1 MEVERSGEF
10 AVHSEKEIIRTQT
23 SEKGR
28 VKNKVQEK
36 EEERVGGKKII
47 ADFNSWFR
55 GIKWGERYTREKRV
69 QVRTWMLY
77 MLQSYYYTRA
87 ALPHCHVN
95 SCGCWSGSSLLSYN
109 LMHNSWWQWY
119 RVMLVRVWLCAALLC
134 LWAGYSPFTGQP
146 SRFTYARAQIQVHD
160 RTHGCL
166 ICDELYQP
174 STQSRSHKSID
185 L

>member
-55 GIKWGERYTREKRV
+55 GIK
-69 QVRTWMLY
+69 
-77 MLQSYYYTRA
+77 
-87 ALPHCHVN
+87 
-95 SCGCWSGSSLLSYN
+95 
-109 LMHNSWWQWY
+109 
-119 RVMLVRVWLCAALLC
+119 
-134 LWAGYSPFTGQP
+134 
-146 SRFTYARAQIQVHD
+146 
-160 RTHGCL
+160 
-166 ICDELYQP
+166 
-174 STQSRSHKSID
+174 
-185 L
+185 